1 MRPMDPD
8 GEMAPRERETGATK
22 DIGMGTVW

>member
-8 GEMAPRERETGATK
+8 GDEAPRGREFRATE
-22 DIGMGTVW
+22 DIGIGTVW

>member
-1 MRPMDPD
+1 MDPD
-8 GEMAPRERETGATK
+8 GHVAPQGRGFRATK

>member
-8 GEMAPRERETGATK
+8 GHVAPQGREFRATN